1 MPLDLP
7 LREGRPPGI
16 DTGAPS
22 RRHPRIAATEPVGFQ
37 EVLALARSRC
47 TAVCSRARLIIVR
60 SVVRIHPELFSHLRS
75 FRLPYATPAQT
86 GSEPQRRDR
95 LNYSQPAYH
104 VGVGGQGHCGEWP
117 SCSASSGSGM
127 PRLVLKRSQRVSGG
141 TATCLRRLRVSG
153 AMPSS
158 LSRPSEPANVAG
170 SDQN

>member
-1 MPLDLP
+1 MPLICRSAKVVHPASTLAH
-7 LREGRPPGI
+7 PPGG
-16 DTGAPS
+16 THASRQRNRLVS
-22 RRHPRIAATEPVGFQ
+22 RRFSRWQGRAAPPF
-37 EVLALARSRC
+37 AA
-47 TAVCSRARLIIVR
+47 RARLIIVR